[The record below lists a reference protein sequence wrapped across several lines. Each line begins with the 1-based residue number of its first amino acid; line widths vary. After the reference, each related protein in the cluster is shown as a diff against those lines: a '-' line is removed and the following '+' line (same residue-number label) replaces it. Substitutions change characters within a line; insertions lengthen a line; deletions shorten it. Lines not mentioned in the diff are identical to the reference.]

1 MSRNLNKIYL
11 IGNVGADGEEKL
23 TRSGRPFVVFSLA
36 TNLFWKDGRGQ
47 AKSKVEWHRCVCWD
61 INFPIPKKG
70 DSLYIQGRLGYYT
83 WTQKEETIPIKVAEI
98 NVEDYIYMIEHPKVE
113 AAKPKKRKAPAKKK
127 KAKKKAA
134 AQKDI
139 EF

>member
-23 TRSGRPFVVFSLA
+23 TQSGRPFITFSLA

-47 AKSKVEWHRCVCWD
+47 TKTKVEWHRCVCWD
-61 INFPIPKKG
+61 INFPKPKKG
-70 DSLYIQGRLGYYT
+70 DCLWIQGRLGYFT
-83 WTQKEETIPIKVAEI
+83 WTRDGQEVKTAEI
-98 NVEDYIYMIEHPKVE
+98 NVEEYIYITEYPEVE
-113 AAKPKKRKAPAKKK
+113 VAKTKSKKKPPAKKK
-127 KAKKKAA
+127 APKKKSP
-134 AQKDI
+134 QEEI